1 MKTDRVF
8 LCEWLGDVTDSY
20 NDIPW
25 PMVHEWVGY
34 ECIRWI
40 NSQNHHD
47 AQLIL
52 EKNDDPLYTGMFKLY
67 AEFYQPVLRTEFAL
81 RFDK

>member
-1 MKTDRVF
+1 MKNDRVF
-8 LCEWLGDVTDSY
+8 LCEWLGDYTDGY

-34 ECIRWI
+34 DTIRWI

-52 EKNDDPLYTGMFKLY
+52 ERGTDFSQGFIKLY
-67 AEFYQPVLRTEFAL
+67 AEFYNPVLRTEFAL
-81 RFDK
+81 RFAR

>member
-1 MKTDRVF
+1 MKSNSVF
-8 LCEWLGDVTDSY
+8 LCEWLGDPTDGY

-34 ECIRWI
+34 DTIRWI

-47 AQLIL
+47 CQLIL
-52 EKNDDPLYTGMFKLY
+52 EKGTGFAHGFIKLY
-67 AEFYQPVLRTEFAL
+67 VEFYNPALRTEFAL
-81 RFDK
+81 RFAK

>member
-8 LCEWLGDVTDSY
+8 LCEWLGDYTDSY

-34 ECIRWI
+34 DAVRWI
-40 NSQNHHD
+40 NSHPWEQV
-47 AQLIL
+47 QLIL
-52 EKNDDPLYTGMFKLY
+52 EKDRSPMSAGIQRLY
-67 AEFYQPVLRTEFAL
+67 AEFYVPALRSEFAL
-81 RFDK
+81 RFAK